1 VEKRVLWSGS
11 SKADLRAFPA
21 DARRVA
27 GYQLWLVQLHR
38 DPDDWR
44 PLPTVGIGVKEIRV
58 RTGRDHRV
66 IYIAS
71 FAEGIYVLHAFEKKT
86 RQTPKRDL
94 ELARSRLRE
103 IIRRRRARAIDRG

>member
-1 VEKRVLWSGS
+1 VEKRIFWSGS
-11 SKADLRAFPA
+11 SKADLKAFPA

-27 GYQLWLVQLHR
+27 GYQLWLVQLRR
-38 DPDDWR
+38 DPDDWK
-44 PLPTVGIGVKEIRV
+44 PLPTVGIGVREIRV
-58 RTGRDHRV
+58 HAGREHRV

-94 ELARSRLRE
+94 ELARTRLRE
-103 IIRRRRARAIDRG
+103 IIRRRRVQHADRG

>member
-1 VEKRVLWSGS
+1 MEKRLLWSGT
-11 SKADLRAFPA
+11 SKTDLKAFPA

-27 GYQLWLVQLHR
+27 GYQLWLVQMGR
-38 DPDDWR
+38 NPDDWK

-58 RTGRDHRV
+58 HTGREHRV

-71 FAEGIYVLHAFEKKT
+71 FGEGIYVLHAFEKKT
-86 RQTPKRDL
+86 RKTPKPDL

-103 IIRRRRARAIDRG
+103 VIRRRRAREADRR